1 MEFTFLGTGGYHPND
16 RRETSAVFL
25 PEVGVMFD
33 AGTGVYRLAERLRS
47 SELEIFLSHAHLD
60 HIIGLTYLLVPLMQG
75 KLTKVRVHGTAEHL
89 QAVREHLFAPAIF
102 PVLPEYEFLPLS
114 GDVSVAGGGVVKHV
128 RLDHPGGSV
137 GYRIDFAGGDISGG
151 DIRGGSLAY
160 ITDTTAGSGD
170 YVEFIR
176 GVDVLIH
183 ECNFPDRYAEW
194 AVKTGHSNVTAVI
207 ETARSA
213 GIGRLILTHF
223 DPQTP
228 GDDPVELATAK
239 INSIEVELAED
250 LRIYQF

>member
-25 PEVGVMFD
+25 PEVGVLFD
-33 AGTGVYRLAERLRS
+33 AGTGVYRLAERLRT
-47 SELEIFLSHAHLD
+47 SELDIFLSHAHLD
-60 HIIGLTYLLVPLMQG
+60 HIVGLTYLLVPLMQG
-75 KLTKVRVHGTAEHL
+75 KLTKVRVHAAAEHL
-89 QAVREHLFAPAIF
+89 QAVREHLFAPAVF
-102 PVLPEYEFLPLS
+102 PVLPAYEFLPLS
-114 GDVSVAGGGVVKHV
+114 GDVAVAGGGVVKHV
-128 RLDHPGGSV
+128 RLDHPGGSI
-137 GYRIDFAGGDISGG
+137 GYRIDFA
-151 DIRGGSLAY
+151 GGSLAY
-160 ITDTTAGSGD
+160 ITDTTAGGGD
-170 YVEFIR
+170 YTEFIR
-176 GVDVLIH
+176 GVGVLIH

-194 AVKTGHSNVTAVI
+194 AVKTGHSNVTPVI

-213 GIGRLILTHF
+213 GVGRLILTHF